1 MNYFEL
7 FGIPSAPTVDRSS
20 LAKRYFELQRE
31 NHPDFFTQ
39 ATMEEK
45 DEALKQSADINKA
58 FKIFQDRE
66 MTLEYFLLSV
76 AILEQEEKYNLPQD
90 FLMEMMEINES
101 LADEGDSITREKLT
115 EYLDSLLADVT
126 PVLDNY
132 NKETTSQTDLLRLKD
147 YHYKKKYLNR
157 ILDRLGD

>member
-76 AILEQEEKYNLPQD
+76 SILEQEEKYNLPQD

-101 LADEGDSITREKLT
+101 LADEGDLITREKLT

-132 NKETTSQTDLLRLKD
+132 NKQTTSQTDLLRLKD